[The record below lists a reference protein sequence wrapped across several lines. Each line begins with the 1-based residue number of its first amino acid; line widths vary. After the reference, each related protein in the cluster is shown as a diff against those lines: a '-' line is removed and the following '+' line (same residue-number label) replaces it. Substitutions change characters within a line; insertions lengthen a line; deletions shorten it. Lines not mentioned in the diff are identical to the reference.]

1 MAETRTREVTGV
13 DPAQWMAL
21 LQQGDEEAL
30 EKLLT
35 HYDGMLRY
43 IAGGILEAPQ
53 DREDCLAQVR
63 LKLWE
68 SRGQY
73 DPARSSPAT
82 WLTALCRNAA
92 VDHLRRLQR
101 QGYGE
106 LSETHPD
113 PAPGPEEQAER
124 REVEERLRAL
134 VESMEEPDRTLFL
147 RYYYEEEPLD
157 QVCRD
162 LKMRPSTARSRL
174 CRGRRKLK
182 ERLTQEGGML
192 DAQSHP

>member
-1 MAETRTREVTGV
+1 MDDQALIQALQAGERAALRRTMEV
-13 DPAQWMAL
+13 
-21 LQQGDEEAL
+21 
-30 EKLLT
+30 
-35 HYDGMLRY
+35 Y
-43 IAGGILEAPQ
+43 AGYTSAVLGNTL
-53 DREDCLAQVR
+53 
-63 LKLWE
+63 
-68 SRGQY
+68 RGQ
-73 DPARSSPAT
+73 A
-82 WLTALCRNAA
+82 
-92 VDHLRRLQR
+92 
-101 QGYGE
+101 
-106 LSETHPD
+106 
-113 PAPGPEEQAER
+113 GPEEQAER
-124 REVEERLRAL
+124 REAEERLRAL

>member
-1 MAETRTREVTGV
+1 M

-21 LQQGDEEAL
+21 LQQGDSEAL
-30 EKLLT
+30 ERLLT

-73 DPARSSPAT
+73 DPERSSPATWLTALCRKRSSPAT

-101 QGYGE
+101 QGCGE
-106 LSETHPD
+106 LPEAHPD
-113 PAPGPEEQAER
+113 PAPGPEEHLLQKERIQALE
-124 REVEERLRAL
+124 RAL
-134 VESMEEPDRTLFL
+134 NTLSARDRNLVY
-147 RYYYEEEPLD
+147 RKYYYL
-157 QVCRD
+157 Q
-162 LKMRPSTARSRL
+162 STARMAAELGLTERAVEGRL
-174 CRGRRKLK
+174 YRIRRKLQK
-182 ERLTQEGGML
+182 QLGGEVL
-192 DAQSHP
+192 

>member
-21 LQQGDEEAL
+21 LQQGDEKAL
-30 EKLLT
+30 ERLLT

-73 DPARSSPAT
+73 DPERSSPAT

-101 QGYGE
+101 QGCGE
-106 LSETHPD
+106 LPEAHPD
-113 PAPGPEEQAER
+113 PAPGPEEQLLQKER
-124 REVEERLRAL
+124 IQALERAL
-134 VESMEEPDRTLFL
+134 NALPARDRNLVY
-147 RYYYEEEPLD
+147 RKYYYL
-157 QVCRD
+157 QT
-162 LKMRPSTARSRL
+162 TARMAAELGLTERAVEGKL
-174 CRGRRKLK
+174 YRIRRKLQK
-182 ERLTQEGGML
+182 QLGGEVL
-192 DAQSHP
+192 

>member
-30 EKLLT
+30 ERLLT

-73 DPARSSPAT
+73 DPERSSPAT
-82 WLTALCRNAA
+82 WLTAL
-92 VDHLRRLQR
+92 
-101 QGYGE
+101 
-106 LSETHPD
+106 
-113 PAPGPEEQAER
+113 
-124 REVEERLRAL
+124 
-134 VESMEEPDRTLFL
+134 
-147 RYYYEEEPLD
+147 
-157 QVCRD
+157 
-162 LKMRPSTARSRL
+162 
-174 CRGRRKLK
+174 
-182 ERLTQEGGML
+182 
-192 DAQSHP
+192 